1 MGRFFSVCDDQGR
14 LLHMIACTYNWI
26 QHFPS
31 RDLLATIEYPAYTY
45 LHVDVERQYC
55 TEAGR

>member
-14 LLHMIACTYNWI
+14 LLQMIACTYNWI

-31 RDLLATIEYPAYTY
+31 QELLATIEYPACTY
-45 LHVDVERQYC
+45 LYVDVERQYC
-55 TEAGR
+55 T